1 MRKVY
6 EVRHFVIPGEP
17 VGKGRPRFS
26 RNGHAYTPEATV
38 SYENLVKLEY
48 ERQVGAEPFAK
59 GVPLVLTINAM
70 YSIPASTGKKQRQLM
85 LSGAIFPTKK
95 PDCDNIIKIV
105 ADALNGLAYY
115 DDSQLSTVSVVK
127 RYDPMPRV
135 EVWISEEDA

>member
-17 VGKGRPRFS
+17 VGKGRPRFT
-26 RNGHAYTPEATV
+26 RNGHAYTPEATA
-38 SYENLVKLEY
+38 SYQTLVKLEY
-48 ERQVGAEPFAK
+48 ERQVDAEPFAK

-70 YSIPASTGKKQRQLM
+70 YAIPASTSKKQRQLM

-95 PDCDNIIKIV
+95 PDCDNIIKII